1 MNVVTKEETV
11 RVLIFNQEEMLV
23 AQCLE
28 RDICVQG
35 RSVEEVQ
42 ERFKVTLMMEG
53 ERLTSLQPAPL
64 RFHELW
70 AEASSMHSDVQ
81 HAEMRKVA

>member
-1 MNVVTKEETV
+1 MAEEKRV

-35 RSVEEVQ
+35 SSIEEVQ
-42 ERFKVTLMMEG
+42 ERFKFTLMMESEG
-53 ERLTSLQPAPL
+53 LATLPPAPL

-70 AEASSMHSDVQ
+70 AKASIMHSEVQ